1 MSALAQMA
9 RNLMSGVDADTLVE
23 WLGNSDEGVQSVARV
38 ELANRGIVL
47 VETYTITNGV
57 VEKVVEVK

>member
-1 MSALAQMA
+1 
-9 RNLMSGVDADTLVE
+9 MSGVDADTLVE